1 MIAQTSNT
9 QTIHEVLTESH
20 AGKLIFPAVVQRL
33 LAAGVASYFVDML
46 RSEDIVY
53 LTDNTTLVEKMHLPL
68 DAIAEEFSESGIVA
82 AIRAAQR
89 DEIRYPAFM
98 RQAAAAGVVAY
109 WAFLTGKQ
117 VIYFGRKGEFHIE
130 PFPGAQPSSSRDR

>member
-1 MIAQTSNT
+1 MIAQAANT
-9 QTIHEVLTESH
+9 QIIQEVLTESH
-20 AGKLIFPAVVQRL
+20 AGKLIFPEVVQRL
-33 LAAGVASYFVDML
+33 LAAGVISYFVDMQ
-46 RSEDIVY
+46 RAEDIIY
-53 LTDNTTLVEKMHLPL
+53 LTDNTTMVEKMHLPL
-68 DAIAEEFSESGIVA
+68 DPIAEEFSRIGIIT

-130 PFPGAQPSSSRDR
+130 PFPGAQPASSRDR

>member
-1 MIAQTSNT
+1 MIAPAANT
-9 QTIHEVLTESH
+9 QTIHDVLAESH
-20 AGKLIFPAVVQRL
+20 AGKLIFPEVVRRL

-46 RSEDIVY
+46 RLEDIVY
-53 LTDNTTLVEKMHLPL
+53 LADNTTLVEKMHLPL
-68 DAIAEEFSESGIVA
+68 DPIAEEFSQSGIVA

-89 DEIRYPAFM
+89 DQIRYPAFM

-117 VIYFGRKGEFHIE
+117 VIYFGRKGEFHVE
-130 PFPGAQPSSSRDR
+130 PFPGAPPSSDRER